1 MSKLPFKLKIKA
13 GKKKIAIRKKYFFA
27 YIKKQ
32 AKENKVAFAVYL
44 ILRLF
49 VILSMINAVLRAD
62 WESLFVCSL
71 SLVLFLLPT
80 FFEKNFG
87 IDIPSL
93 LEIMILLFI
102 FCAEILGELQ
112 CYYIK
117 FPYWD
122 TMLHTVNGF
131 ICAAIGFS
139 LIDIFNRNK
148 RFKFK
153 MSPMFIV
160 LMSFCFSM
168 TAGVVW
174 EFFEFGCDMIF
185 KTDMQKDTIIHSVSS
200 VMLDPSAANKAV
212 IIDNITDVEIS
223 GQQLGLG
230 GYLDI
235 GLIDTVKDLFV
246 NMIGAIVFNIF
257 GFIYLKHRGKGK
269 LIPMLVP
276 VPSTKDKYSSCPEDG
291 ESDNRNE

>member
-1 MSKLPFKLKIKA
+1 MGKNPVKLKLKA
-13 GKKKIAIRKKYFFA
+13 AKKKISIRRKYFLNNI
-27 YIKKQ
+27 IKQ
-32 AKENKVAFAVYL
+32 VKENKLMFAVYL

-49 VILSMINAVLRAD
+49 VVLSMISAVLRGD
-62 WESLFVCSL
+62 WESFFVCTL
-71 SLVLFLLPT
+71 SLILFLLPA
-80 FFEKNFG
+80 FLEKNFG

-122 TMLHTVNGF
+122 AMLHTVNGF
-131 ICAAIGFS
+131 VCAAIGFS

-148 RFKFK
+148 RFKFR

-174 EFFEFGCDMIF
+174 EFFEFGCDMLF
-185 KTDMQKDTIIHSVSS
+185 KTDMQKDAIVHSISS
-200 VMLDPSAANKAV
+200 VLLDPANSNKAV
-212 IIDNITDVEIS
+212 IIDNITNVEIAGRS
-223 GQQLGLG
+223 LGLG

-235 GLIDTVKDLFV
+235 GLIDTMKDLFV
-246 NMIGAIVFNIF
+246 NMIGAVVFNIF
-257 GFIYLKHRGKGK
+257 GFVYLKHRGKGK
-269 LIPMLVP
+269 LVPMLVP
-276 VPSTKDKYSSCPEDG
+276 TPSDNNKDNTDTPKE
-291 ESDNRNE
+291 ESDIKDE

>member
-1 MSKLPFKLKIKA
+1 MNETDLEEYKKFEKERQDIIRQNAKLKA
-13 GKKKIAIRKKYFFA
+13 AKKKLSIRREYF
-27 YIKKQ
+27 YNNIKQ
-32 AKENKVAFAVYL
+32 QIKENKLTFAVYL

-49 VILSMINAVLRAD
+49 VVLSMISAVLRAD
-62 WESLFVCSL
+62 WESFFVCTL
-71 SLVLFLLPT
+71 SLILFLLPA
-80 FFEKNFG
+80 FLEKNFG

-122 TMLHTVNGF
+122 AMLHTVNGF

-153 MSPMFIV
+153 MSPTFIV

-174 EFFEFGCDMIF
+174 EFFEFGCDMLF
-185 KTDMQKDTIIHSVSS
+185 KTDMQKD
-200 VMLDPSAANKAV
+200 
-212 IIDNITDVEIS
+212 
-223 GQQLGLG
+223 
-230 GYLDI
+230 
-235 GLIDTVKDLFV
+235 
-246 NMIGAIVFNIF
+246 AIVQ
-257 GFIYLKHRGKGK
+257 
-269 LIPMLVP
+269 
-276 VPSTKDKYSSCPEDG
+276 
-291 ESDNRNE
+291 